1 MQRTLAKLCFLVTAI
16 WVASFAFAQA
26 PASTPLR
33 LGIMPY
39 LSTRTLI
46 TTYQPLASALEI
58 SLKHPVHLITAPD
71 YDTFFQRSIQ
81 GEYDLMII
89 GPHFGFAL
97 EKAFGYQPI
106 LINKAKIQSLLLSPK
121 NLPIDHLKQ
130 LKGHTIAVADT
141 HSMMALQV
149 KHHMEKLGLQ
159 AGRDYEMMEA
169 QNQLNAL
176 QLVLSGKARAAI
188 LFPAALNLATIE
200 DRNQAVV
207 YSDFPPL
214 PGLVYLAKKSFPAK
228 KIEQIQQALFS
239 FESSPEGQVFIGK
252 TGHQG
257 FRLVSK
263 DDRQSV
269 QNFLPSL
276 KPYMHGL
283 KP

>member
-39 LSTRTLI
+39 ISTRTLI
-46 TTYQPLASALEI
+46 TTYQPLASALEV

-106 LINKAKIQSLLLSPK
+106 LINKAKIKSLLLSPK
-121 NLPIDHLKQ
+121 NLPIDDLKQ
-130 LKGHTIAVADT
+130 LKGHTIAVSDI
-141 HSMMALQV
+141 HSMSSLQV
-149 KHHMEKLGLQ
+149 KYHMEKIGLL
-159 AGRDYEMMEA
+159 AGRDYEMLEA
-169 QNQLNAL
+169 QNLLNAL
-176 QLVLSGKARAAI
+176 QLVLNGKARAAI
-188 LFPAALNLATIE
+188 SFPAGLNLAPPE
-200 DRNQAVV
+200 DRNKVSV
-207 YSDFPPL
+207 YSDFPLL
-214 PGLVYLAKKSFPAK
+214 PGLLYLANKSLPSH
-228 KIEQIQQALFS
+228 KIQQIQQALFG

-257 FRLVSK
+257 FRLINK

-269 QNFLPSL
+269 QNFIPLL
-276 KPYMHGL
+276 KPLMQEL
-283 KP
+283 RP